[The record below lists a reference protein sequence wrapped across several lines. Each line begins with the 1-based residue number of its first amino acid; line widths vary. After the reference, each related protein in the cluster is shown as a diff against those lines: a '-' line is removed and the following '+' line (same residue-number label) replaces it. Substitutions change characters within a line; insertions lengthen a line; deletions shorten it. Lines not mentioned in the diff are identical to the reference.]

1 MCFDTMIEHTQVTH
15 VLSDDLTDE
24 ECQYVWPRSVEFEQ
38 VIIQGG
44 LKIVTLIS

>member
-1 MCFDTMIEHTQVTH
+1 MKSANIYNLKEA
-15 VLSDDLTDE
+15 
-24 ECQYVWPRSVEFEQ
+24 EFEQ